1 MASCKT
7 SPFGIGFFAQHRS
20 GCRILE
26 RGTLADWRR
35 LAAAIQRDPEGPY
48 ARAVKRVISGSHFYG
63 TTTLWG
69 DFRARCHAEAMAD
82 RPRED

>member
-1 MASCKT
+1 MK
-7 SPFGIGFFAQHRS
+7 HRPLVS
-20 GCRILE
+20 DFSSNTAVVADILE

-35 LAAAIQRDPEGPY
+35 LAAIRRDPEGPY
-48 ARAVKRVISGSHFYG
+48 ARAVNRVISGSHFYG

-69 DFRARCHAEAMAD
+69 DFLARCQTEAMAD

>member
-1 MASCKT
+1 MKHRHLVSDF
-7 SPFGIGFFAQHRS
+7 SPNTAVVAD
-20 GCRILE
+20 ILE